1 MAREWNVSMPYSL
14 CCASSKS
21 ARVLA
26 NSVRLRLGYSRRNRP
41 TGVSVWFLPQANTS
55 VASGNLREVSLYVSW
70 LRITSSMDSS
80 VRLGPRSS
88 CYSRVRAV
96 IPGARDTEGHEG
108 MVIVKNV
115 TALTGCA
122 ARNWISDNASTTGA
136 SLAFFC
142 AFSIAPLLVII
153 LTLAGCIVGA
163 SAAYAQIGAQLNALF
178 CPATARVLLGA
189 IQSSQNTEGL
199 VSTLVSVVTLL
210 IGATT
215 VLSALETLLEQI
227 WKSEALA
234 SSGLSG
240 WIRTRL
246 LSLGFILTLGFL
258 LLVSLTISTG
268 IATLQKHIGEAH
280 TALVGVVGAL
290 DMLLSISLVS
300 FLFALIY
307 RYLPA
312 RRLAWKTVA
321 VGGVLTAVLFD
332 LGRWAVGLY
341 LAHSTQPSAF
351 GAAASFAALLLWLYY
366 TSLIFLFGA
375 EFTACLGGLREE
387 TEGRAQRFAEP
398 RSAK

>member
-1 MAREWNVSMPYSL
+1 
-14 CCASSKS
+14 
-21 ARVLA
+21 
-26 NSVRLRLGYSRRNRP
+26 
-41 TGVSVWFLPQANTS
+41 
-55 VASGNLREVSLYVSW
+55 
-70 LRITSSMDSS
+70 
-80 VRLGPRSS
+80 
-88 CYSRVRAV
+88 VRAV
-96 IPGARDTEGHEG
+96 IPGVRDTEGHEG

-115 TALTGCA
+115 AALTGCA

-153 LTLAGCIVGA
+153 LTLAGWIVGA
-163 SAAYAQIGAQLNALF
+163 NAAYAQIGAQLNALF
-178 CPATARVLLGA
+178 GPATAQVLLGA
-189 IQSSQNTEGL
+189 IQSSQKTEGL

-215 VLSALETLLEQI
+215 VLSALETSLDQI
-227 WKSEALA
+227 WKSKALA
-234 SSGLSG
+234 SSGLRG
-240 WIRTRL
+240 WMRTRL
-246 LSLGFILTLGFL
+246 LSLGLILTLGFL

-268 IATLQKHIGEAH
+268 IATLQKHIGYAH

-290 DMLLSISLVS
+290 DVLLSISLVS

-387 TEGRAQRFAEP
+387 TEGRAIDGKPVFNDAPANTGGQWHNVSTRKMP
-398 RSAK
+398 TGKPTR